1 MPKKGKGR
9 GIAARQA
16 QLSRKKGRGKARS
29 QTFDAGPTES
39 QSASIAAGP
48 DATEGIRQEEAG
60 AVATAA
66 PAPRLSRRRRQR
78 GATEEVALTY
88 KYLGRELRQIAIVTA
103 FIGVILAVLT
113 VVLGG

>member
-16 QLSRKKGRGKARS
+16 QLSRKKSRGKARP

-39 QSASIAAGP
+39 QSTGIAAGS
-48 DATEGIRQEEAG
+48 DTTEGIRQEAV

-66 PAPRLSRRRRQR
+66 PAPRPSRRRRQR

-88 KYLGRELRQIAIVTA
+88 KYLGTELRHIAIVTA
-103 FIGVILAVLT
+103 FIGVILAILT